1 MKIEKI
7 NINQIKNNPDNPRII
22 KDDKFKKLVKSIKEF
37 PKMLEIRPI
46 VIDDD
51 WMILWWNMRLRA
63 CKEARLTEVYII
75 RASELTEEQKKE
87 FIIKDNSN
95 FWDWDFELLK
105 ENWNE
110 EELNDWW
117 VDVDFSTEEEE
128 EESIEEDD
136 FEIEEKNTIIQPW
149 DIIEIWAHRLLCW
162 DSTDSAQVEKLMN
175 WQLADMV
182 FTDPPYNTG
191 MTTKSTNHKSSFL
204 KWFFNDKYTDEEW
217 DLFMEKFLLSYF
229 TFTKDNVALYIC
241 LDWRRNHELVPKI
254 KKFFKLS
261 NIIVWDKMIHWLWPD
276 YRYSYELINFCKKW
290 KPKINPSQWE
300 DKEYMDIWHIKR
312 KVWAKDKDHPT
323 VKPLKVVERAIR
335 HASKKWDL
343 VIDFFLWSWSTMS
356 ASHLLWRVC
365 YGIEMNPIY
374 CQVIVDR
381 MRKLDPFL
389 IIKRNWEEF

>member
-51 WMILWWNMRLRA
+51 WMILWWNMRLKA
-63 CKEARLTEVYII
+63 CKEAGLTEVYII

-117 VDVDFSTEEEE
+117 VDVDFSEEEE

-149 DIIEIWAHRLLCW
+149 DIIEIWEHRLLCW
-162 DSTDSAQVEKLMN
+162 DSTDLAQVEKLMN

-204 KWFFNDKYTDEEW
+204 KWFFNDKYTEEEW